1 MVVKGFYLVCLVI
14 LVSLPLINA
23 INLDVNPI
31 PIRDTII
38 NDNKDPIIFEFEI
51 INKGD
56 SGNFEIFSFERF
68 RIEPSDFFLANG
80 DSTNRIVKFFPEG
93 SMQENIGALKVPI
106 YFREGSGSETIQEDI
121 FVKLVD
127 FDNAFDLKAENIN
140 PESDSLTITFYNVE
154 DIPYGNIDVVFSSDF
169 FKEYKVSLGLDSY
182 GKKVFSI
189 PINKEDFKKL
199 VSGTYFISA
208 TYTIDGR
215 IGVVKSPVKL
225 LEKSNLVISEET
237 KGFIIHSKS
246 VDKYNEGNIPTIA
259 DVAIRKNIISRLFTT
274 FSVEPLRV
282 ERQGIYVDYFWQ
294 KELQPD
300 ETLSVKV
307 TTNWIFP
314 LLILIGIILILYLF
328 NLYNTTNV
336 VVRKNVSFVKTKGGE
351 FALKVNLRLKA
362 KKFVDKVTLIDRL
375 PAMAQLYEKFGNS
388 PSKVNKVSG
397 RLEWDVGHLGEGE
410 ERFFSYVI
418 YSKTKIV
425 GKFELPSATLVYEL
439 DGKLHEIRSNRAF
452 FINEPVDFSQED

>member
-1 MVVKGFYLVCLVI
+1 M
-14 LVSLPLINA
+14 
-23 INLDVNPI
+23 
-31 PIRDTII
+31 
-38 NDNKDPIIFEFEI
+38 
-51 INKGD
+51 
-56 SGNFEIFSFERF
+56 
-68 RIEPSDFFLANG
+68 
-80 DSTNRIVKFFPEG
+80 
-93 SMQENIGALKVPI
+93 
-106 YFREGSGSETIQEDI
+106 
-121 FVKLVD
+121 
-127 FDNAFDLKAENIN
+127 
-140 PESDSLTITFYNVE
+140 
-154 DIPYGNIDVVFSSDF
+154 
-169 FKEYKVSLGLDSY
+169 
-182 GKKVFSI
+182 
-189 PINKEDFKKL
+189 
-199 VSGTYFISA
+199 
-208 TYTIDGR
+208 
-215 IGVVKSPVKL
+215 
-225 LEKSNLVISEET
+225 VISEET

-336 VVRKNVSFVKTKGGE
+336 VVRKNVSFVRTKGGE

-439 DGKLHEIRSNRAF
+439 DDKLHEIRSNRAF

>member
-1 MVVKGFYLVCLVI
+1 MRVKLFSLVCLVI
-14 LVSLPLINA
+14 LISLPLISA

-31 PIRDTII
+31 PVRDTII

-51 INKGD
+51 TNRGD

-68 RIEPSDFFLANG
+68 RIEPSDFFLAKG
-80 DSTNRIVKFFPEG
+80 DSTTRIVKFFPEG
-93 SMQENIGALKVPI
+93 SMQENVGALKVPI
-106 YFREGSGSETIQEDI
+106 YFREGSGSETVQEDI

-127 FDNAFDLKAENIN
+127 FDDAFDLKAENIN
-140 PESDSLTITFYNVE
+140 PESDSLTISFYNVE
-154 DIPYGNIDVVFSSDF
+154 DISYGNIDVVFSSEF
-169 FKEYKVSLGLDSY
+169 FKDYKVSLGLDSY

-199 VSGTYFISA
+199 VSGTYFIDA
-208 TYTIDGR
+208 TYTVDGR
-215 IGVVKSPVKL
+215 TGIVKSPVKL

-259 DVAIRKNIISRLFTT
+259 DVAMRKNIISRLFTT

-282 ERQGIYVDYFWQ
+282 ERQGVYVDYFWQ

-300 ETLSVKV
+300 ESLSVKV

-314 LLILIGIILILYLF
+314 ILILIGIILILYLF
-328 NLYNTTNV
+328 NLYTTTNV
-336 VVRKNVSFVKTKGGE
+336 VVRKNVSFVRTKGGE
-351 FALKVNLRLKA
+351 FALKVNLRVKS

-388 PSKVNKVSG
+388 PTKVNKVSG
-397 RLEWDVGHLGEGE
+397 RLEWDLGHLGEGE

-425 GKFELPSATLVYEL
+425 GKFELPSATLVYES
-439 DGKLHEIRSNRAF
+439 DGKLHEARSNRAF
-452 FINEPVDFSQED
+452 FINEPADFPQED

>member
-182 GKKVFSI
+182 GKKVFI
-189 PINKEDFKKL
+189 LL
-199 VSGTYFISA
+199 VPHI
-208 TYTIDGR
+208 
-215 IGVVKSPVKL
+215 L
-225 LEKSNLVISEET
+225 LM
-237 KGFIIHSKS
+237 
-246 VDKYNEGNIPTIA
+246 
-259 DVAIRKNIISRLFTT
+259 
-274 FSVEPLRV
+274 VE
-282 ERQGIYVDYFWQ
+282 
-294 KELQPD
+294 
-300 ETLSVKV
+300 
-307 TTNWIFP
+307 
-314 LLILIGIILILYLF
+314 
-328 NLYNTTNV
+328 
-336 VVRKNVSFVKTKGGE
+336 
-351 FALKVNLRLKA
+351 
-362 KKFVDKVTLIDRL
+362 
-375 PAMAQLYEKFGNS
+375 
-388 PSKVNKVSG
+388 
-397 RLEWDVGHLGEGE
+397 
-410 ERFFSYVI
+410 
-418 YSKTKIV
+418 
-425 GKFELPSATLVYEL
+425 
-439 DGKLHEIRSNRAF
+439 
-452 FINEPVDFSQED
+452 